1 MPCPITP
8 PRHCGAPVRVRTRH
22 RNLGARTVRR
32 PKAAAR
38 RVTFT
43 DSTKYADGR
52 RDLRLSFPEHFREAV
67 AAYNA
72 VVFDNGVSGH
82 KAHHGDVF
90 DLRPD
95 DDADAPPD
103 LVYLGRHT
111 PRRPMTPTTSSG
123 ITCSKVS
130 VTLEGLSDY
139 WRDMEIMENT
149 KTKKLTKRFTP
160 FAYKRTIEEALSRSF
175 EQFEDAGTIIL
186 SYSSNALPPA
196 DRIVDLLGK
205 VKPHI
210 ETIAVDHKYSFGTHA
225 AATRQNVSEYLFVG
239 TDE

>member
-103 LVYLGRHT
+103 LVYLE
-111 PRRPMTPTTSSG
+111 PPYAPPTDDADY
-123 ITCSKVS
+123 IKRYHL
-130 VTLEGLSDY
+130 LEGLSD
-139 WRDMEIMENT
+139 
-149 KTKKLTKRFTP
+149 
-160 FAYKRTIEEALSRSF
+160 SRRS
-175 EQFEDAGTIIL
+175 Q
-186 SYSSNALPPA
+186 
-196 DRIVDLLGK
+196 
-205 VKPHI
+205 
-210 ETIAVDHKYSFGTHA
+210 
-225 AATRQNVSEYLFVG
+225 
-239 TDE
+239 